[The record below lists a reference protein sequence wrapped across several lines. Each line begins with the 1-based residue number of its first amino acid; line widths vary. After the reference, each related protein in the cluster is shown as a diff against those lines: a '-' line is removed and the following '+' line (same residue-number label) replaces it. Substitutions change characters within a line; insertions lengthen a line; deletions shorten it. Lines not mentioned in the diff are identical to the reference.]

1 MAATFAG
8 GLHGEE
14 DVPAKVVSEWN
25 GKRLGLLFVC
35 GFSAITCITCA
46 VVEETLSAVLAF
58 ALGIL
63 AFYTLQYGN
72 TSSSPQDDVEL
83 AAKKEGVDL
92 DQFLQDPESRT
103 ASKILV
109 HSLIKEHLRVVGKL
123 QKYEAGANANAI
135 PSPTGSEEQD
145 RGAAAR
151 IESVA
156 IDMIEEGDPVAESE
170 VSGAMMEAQASRKAS
185 LDSEVS
191 RKNSSELDEVPIA
204 RPEDEEDDEKKVK
217 KAKKEKKERSGSME
231 KTKKEK

>member
-1 MAATFAG
+1 MSKLYFFSFCSTYLWAAT
-8 GLHGEE
+8 
-14 DVPAKVVSEWN
+14 
-25 GKRLGLLFVC
+25 R
-35 GFSAITCITCA
+35 TR
-46 VVEETLSAVLAF
+46 F

-170 VSGAMMEAQASRKAS
+170 VSGAMMEAQGNWPLFWESRLINIGFSFYFVCFSTSNLHA
-185 LDSEVS
+185 
-191 RKNSSELDEVPIA
+191 
-204 RPEDEEDDEKKVK
+204 
-217 KAKKEKKERSGSME
+217 
-231 KTKKEK
+231 